1 VDGVAKEWRRKAL
14 SRNGLEA
21 IVHCYCG
28 KELEMIKCALLCR
41 KRLAGWLIGMM
52 YCKKG
57 MKVLPTPICSMS
69 EQAGTGSRG
78 RRYLFAEAEA
88 MRQAY

>member
-1 VDGVAKEWRRKAL
+1 MSRLIEPCKQRLWKSKWTEWPKSCGEKAL

-28 KELEMIKCALLCR
+28 KETIKCALLCR

-57 MKVLPTPICSMS
+57 MKVP
-69 EQAGTGSRG
+69 
-78 RRYLFAEAEA
+78 
-88 MRQAY
+88 AYSDLLHV